1 MQQPGTNSN
10 NHKGG
15 MGRGIARVREGHV
28 GRNYNGRERG
38 IRGWIRRGVNEG
50 CEVNSDVE
58 QADMRAAGARSTN
71 AGCEDELQERGSERN
86 CKGCQ
91 RENAGMNWKGSEEI
105 RNGILR
111 KDVSMN

>member
-38 IRGWIRRGVNEG
+38 IRGGIRRGTNE
-50 CEVNSDVE
+50 E
-58 QADMRAAGARSTN
+58 QADMRAGGERSTN
-71 AGCEDELQERGSERN
+71 AACEDELQERGSERN